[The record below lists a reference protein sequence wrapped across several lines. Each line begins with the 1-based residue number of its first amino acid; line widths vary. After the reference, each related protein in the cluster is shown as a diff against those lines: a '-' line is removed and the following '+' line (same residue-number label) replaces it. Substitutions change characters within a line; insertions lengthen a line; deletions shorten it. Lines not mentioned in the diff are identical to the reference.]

1 MARVLIIDDS
11 IDVLTL
17 LQAFFRRRTSH
28 EVLVARNGEE
38 GLHQALE
45 HRPDLAVVDIMQ
57 GWMDTS

>member
-45 HRPDLAVVDIMQ
+45 HRPDLAD
-57 GWMDTS
+57 